1 MARGEEE
8 AMNDLEEITG
18 GELAPY
24 ERGVSLREA
33 IQGALTRFLPGSVAG
48 LLGILAYGGFP
59 NFLANLPGYVGLV
72 GSLTLGFGLGLEAM
86 RRWLY
91 PDAKV
96 NGGRSLVAGLM
107 GGPLWFAWI
116 ALGPSIPGLL
126 GYGVFVLF
134 GLVLA
139 LLMFF
144 AWFTPTPEHMRDD
157 RRLES
162 GSLEPLAPA
171 SLPIDAEVDPR

>member
-1 MARGEEE
+1 MHHV
-8 AMNDLEEITG
+8 EEIPD

-24 ERGVSLREA
+24 ERGVSLRET
-33 IQGALTRFLPGSVAG
+33 IRGAFTRFLPGSVVG
-48 LLGILAYGGFP
+48 LFGILAYGGFP
-59 NFLANLPGYVGLV
+59 NFLVNLPGYVGLV

-96 NGGRSLVAGLM
+96 EGSRSVVAGLM

-116 ALGPSIPGLL
+116 ALGPSIPGLI
-126 GYGVFVLF
+126 GYGVFVLM

-144 AWFTPTPEHMRDD
+144 AWLTPTPEHMRGVD
-157 RRLES
+157 RLES
-162 GSLEPLAPA
+162 GSLE
-171 SLPIDAEVDPR
+171 SLVPSTRPSNDGVDSPER